1 MFISPLSSP
10 RTRTPHHALEIPTL
24 SPPCSYLICSCG
36 YRAPFSSHPDRSA
49 SPPLFLPESQNRVGK
64 EVKEGQ
70 YTHFVSSSLGN
81 TAFTLPFGRQTPHQ
95 MQLHR
100 LAHTIRQAVPAR
112 DLPRDA
118 GTHE

>member
-1 MFISPLSSP
+1 
-10 RTRTPHHALEIPTL
+10 
-24 SPPCSYLICSCG
+24 
-36 YRAPFSSHPDRSA
+36 
-49 SPPLFLPESQNRVGK
+49 
-64 EVKEGQ
+64 
-70 YTHFVSSSLGN
+70 
-81 TAFTLPFGRQTPHQ
+81 